1 MCTSN
6 VASPLVLMPLT
17 DSQLIVHSLAS
28 RHCCDV
34 HSQLGTMRAS
44 AGGRR
49 ALHSDLVGEIT
60 LTRPRMGFH
69 SGMRSSCEYAS
80 KHASAGSPMVTLRV
94 HLSVTTRL
102 GALARVAAS
111 EVVAARAWQLDASRS
126 VAACRT
132 ATSRSREHKLVAAA
146 LPCAISLQI
155 AGESAVLVCFSQF
168 WDEVN

>member
-1 MCTSN
+1 MSR
-6 VASPLVLMPLT
+6 PVLGPYRRLRGRLT
-17 DSQLIVHSLAS
+17 L
-28 RHCCDV
+28 
-34 HSQLGTMRAS
+34 
-44 AGGRR
+44 R
-49 ALHSDLVGEIT
+49 ALHEEIT

-132 ATSRSREHKLVAAA
+132 ATSRSRGHKLVAAA
-146 LPCAISLQI
+146 LPCAICAGGKFQEGEGDGGAEGGVGGVG
-155 AGESAVLVCFSQF
+155 AGEGGTESAATTKAPF
-168 WDEVN
+168 W